1 MSADN
6 EKSRL
11 KSIKV
16 KYHGDYVGTLALT
29 ADRRVAFS
37 YDMSWIK
44 NGFSISPFHL
54 PLEDKVFVPVKNFND
69 GLFGIFADSAGK
81 CWNLNRQMMLMYYM
95 K

>member
-6 EKSRL
+6 ERSRRM
-11 KSIKV
+11 SIKV
-16 KYHGDYVGTLALT
+16 KYRGDYVGTLALT

-54 PLEDKVFVPVKNFND
+54 PLKDKVFVPVKNFND
-69 GLFGIFADSAGK
+69 GLLEYLRTVCRMRGENYCLTGLCVS
-81 CWNLNRQMMLMYYM
+81 LE
-95 K
+95 